1 MNSPQLPYSPLRP
14 QTTMAMDHVKTTI
27 SDTQPSVKIIVLLF
41 KNKPHFLI
49 LSEIRWQNSLLLA
62 KLSAIPEM
70 SALWQVVENCHLGKL
85 KWNLINNF

>member
-27 SDTQPSVKIIVLLF
+27 SDTQPSVKIIVLLL
-41 KNKPHFLI
+41 KKPHFLI
-49 LSEIRWQNSLLLA
+49 ISEIRWQKSLLLA

-70 SALWQVVENCHLGKL
+70 SALWQVVGNCHLGKL
-85 KWNLINNF
+85 KWNSINKF